1 MIRDNA
7 LAASGLLNP
16 AVGGPPVKPW
26 QPEGVWKE
34 IFMGGKTYVPSVGP
48 AQYRRTVY
56 AYWRRSSAPAFLFDS
71 AQRRVCE
78 VRTRRTNTPLHA
90 LTLMNDTT
98 MLEASRVLAEKVASQ
113 AAPEQELARLI
124 LTREL
129 EAEES
134 AVVLREQK
142 KALDYYRSH
151 LEEAI
156 TFTSIGQQPSLSGE
170 TASAIA
176 AWMAT
181 ASLLLNLDEAMT
193 HE

>member
-16 AVGGPPVKPW
+16 MVGGPPVKPW

-56 AYWRRSSAPAFLFDS
+56 AYWRRSSAPTFLFDS

-78 VRTRRTNTPLHA
+78 VSTNRTNTPLHA

-98 MLEASRVLAEKVASQ
+98 MLEASRVLAKQ
-113 AAPEQELARLI
+113 AVDSESPMQDLAKRVLS
-124 LTREL
+124 RKL
-129 EAEES
+129 ETDEAN
-134 AVVLREQK
+134 VVLREQK

-151 LEEAI
+151 PQEAAR
-156 TFTSIGQQPSLSGE
+156 FTTIGQQSAPDSKE
-170 TASAIA
+170 AAEVAS
-176 AWMAT
+176 WMT
-181 ASLLLNLDEAMT
+181 VASLLLNLDEAMT